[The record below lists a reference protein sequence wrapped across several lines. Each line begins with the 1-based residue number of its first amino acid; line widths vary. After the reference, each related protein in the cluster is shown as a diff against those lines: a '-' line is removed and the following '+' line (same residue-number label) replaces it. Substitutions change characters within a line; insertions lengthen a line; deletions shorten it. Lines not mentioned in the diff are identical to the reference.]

1 MDKEDFD
8 KLKQSTGIVASV
20 KKIMEEEKKRQS
32 DQMRKLSESMRTSV
46 VAPRPYKIPDIKLP
60 TKEEQDHYQSA
71 SVFMESL
78 AKEALEWKR
87 CLGDEYHP
95 AIIAILYGGIQINVK
110 TLSQVSFHGI
120 RIEGELNGAPCTML
134 AHQSSVQMLCH
145 AVKNEPDSPSRPIG
159 FIWDSNEIEV

>member
-1 MDKEDFD
+1 M
-8 KLKQSTGIVASV
+8 LKN
-20 KKIMEEEKKRQS
+20 ERNN
-32 DQMRKLSESMRTSV
+32 
-46 VAPRPYKIPDIKLP
+46 
-60 TKEEQDHYQSA
+60 
-71 SVFMESL
+71 
-78 AKEALEWKR
+78 
-87 CLGDEYHP
+87 P